1 MPFDSAATEAIRP
14 TESAGLV
21 SFDRQKDV
29 WSIPHS
35 FGSETGVRELCVA
48 RIAKELEIRG
58 AIVRSR
64 LITSFATV
72 HRPQV
77 QAESRS

>member
-1 MPFDSAATEAIRP
+1 MPFDSVATDTIRP

-29 WSIPHS
+29 RSIPHS
-35 FGSETGVRELCVA
+35 LGSETGIGELCVA
-48 RIAKELEIRG
+48 RIAKEPDVRG
-58 AIVRSR
+58 VIVRSK
-64 LITSFATV
+64 LITSFSTV

-77 QAESRS
+77 QAQSHS